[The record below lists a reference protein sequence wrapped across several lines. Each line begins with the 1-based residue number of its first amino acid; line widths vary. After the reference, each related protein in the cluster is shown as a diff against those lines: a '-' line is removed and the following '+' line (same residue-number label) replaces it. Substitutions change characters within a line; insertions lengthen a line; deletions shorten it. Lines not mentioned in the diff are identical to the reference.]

1 MDFTSSIAIGSIPA
15 KGSSNNKNF
24 SWVSISYIEGS
35 NQNISSLSSERDDLH
50 EMYETED
57 TCRIG
62 NYTHGIS
69 FAENNLV

>member
-1 MDFTSSIAIGSIPA
+1 MA
-15 KGSSNNKNF
+15 
-24 SWVSISYIEGS
+24 
-35 NQNISSLSSERDDLH
+35 SERDDLH